1 MESVQDVFQ
10 DQQRGH
16 CWLVQSEQPI
26 KAGARN
32 RVFTLDEMKVS
43 VEKGLFDDIR
53 VVMSS
58 DLVFKGLLGL
68 LYGQRRMQKDCL
80 GDYCSNSGFRS

>member
-16 CWLVQSEQPI
+16 CWLVQSEQPVT
-26 KAGARN
+26 AGARN

-53 VVMSS
+53 VVM
-58 DLVFKGLLGL
+58 
-68 LYGQRRMQKDCL
+68 
-80 GDYCSNSGFRS
+80 

>member
-10 DQQRGH
+10 DQQRCH
-16 CWLVQSEQPI
+16 CWLVQSEQPVT
-26 KAGARN
+26 AGARN

-53 VVMSS
+53 VVM
-58 DLVFKGLLGL
+58 
-68 LYGQRRMQKDCL
+68 
-80 GDYCSNSGFRS
+80 